1 MQTQRTDVAFD
12 TLVRVRRMTID
23 ATVQRG
29 TMRGQT
35 GNARSPASVKKSK
48 APK

>member
-1 MQTQRTDVAFD
+1 MQTQRTDIAFD
-12 TLVRVRRMTID
+12 TLVRVRRTID

-35 GNARSPASVKKSK
+35 ANARSPASVKKSK